1 MVRARTLRWA
11 GIALLVGAGSTV
23 GPAGA
28 GAQGCRD
35 TREGRV
41 CEVRQPITS
50 GTAAGRPLQ
59 RKLGLVTVNG
69 GCSGALLNR
78 FWVLTARHCVT
89 TDGTIGGP
97 LLPPG
102 SVAVTAAW
110 ARDRVGTSSRT
121 HDFAGPGRDIVL
133 VHLGAA
139 DLGAVGA
146 QAIYAGERLDP
157 PVRRPRPGS
166 RRVRGRLHP
175 SDTVTQ
181 YGSGLATF
189 ATGVFGTPSAVP
201 AGGSGVYRSARFN
214 PSLVTQSGYTLAMN
228 GAAQVGHGGDSGGP
242 TVVTRNAF
250 GAGIAGVQSTCTPR
264 GYLGGAPR
272 IWQWA
277 TGITACQYVATYPFL
292 DSIRSAIR
300 DAPAMVAL
308 LYQRH
313 ADGRIWKYDGNGRCN
328 ASGCPG
334 WTEIDRNPATRDL
347 ATARGTLFQRHADGR
362 IWKYDGTSRCSAA
375 ACRGWILIDRNPSSA
390 GIAGGDNGLFQIHAD
405 RRIWKYDGS
414 GQCTPTACPGWIEI
428 DRNPATQDIVPALG
442 TLVQR
447 HINGQL
453 WKYDG
458 RGRCDAVACPG
469 WIQIDRN
476 PATAAIA
483 GGGSGLYQRHADG
496 RIWKY
501 DGRARCTAVAC
512 RGWIEIDRNPATT
525 GIVASGDALFQ
536 RHADG
541 GIWKYDGRARC
552 TAVACP
558 GWIEIDRNPATAEVV
573 ASGNAL
579 YQRHGDGRIWK
590 YNGNGRCTA
599 AGCPGW
605 TEIDRNPNTAAIVG
619 TDPF

>member
-1 MVRARTLRWA
+1 MVRARTLRRA

-102 SVAVTAAW
+102 SVPVTAAW

-139 DLGAVGA
+139 DLGAVSA

-181 YGSGLATF
+181 YGRGLATF

-214 PSLVTQSGYTLAMN
+214 PSLVTQTGYTLAMN

-250 GAGIAGVQSTCTPR
+250 GAGIAESSPPALRGDTSAARRGSGSGRRGSRHASTSPR
-264 GYLGGAPR
+264 IRSSTRSAPR
-272 IWQWA
+272 SEMRRPWSP
-277 TGITACQYVATYPFL
+277 G
-292 DSIRSAIR
+292 D
-300 DAPAMVAL
+300 
-308 LYQRH
+308 QRE
-313 ADGRIWKYDGNGRCN
+313 R
-328 ASGCPG
+328 CPG
-334 WTEIDRNPATRDL
+334 WTEIDRNPATRDC

-405 RRIWKYDGS
+405 RRIWKYDGNGRCNAS
-414 GQCTPTACPGWIEI
+414 ACPGWIEI

-458 RGRCDAVACPG
+458 TGRCDAVACPG

-501 DGRARCTAVAC
+501 DGRARCTVVAC

-573 ASGNAL
+573 ASGSAL